1 MSLAS
6 VCTKPEG
13 MSLKPYFSPLN
24 STECPAFGPTPARAI
39 ISGLSLPQR

>member
-24 STECPAFGPTPARAI
+24 STEWPAFGPTPARAM